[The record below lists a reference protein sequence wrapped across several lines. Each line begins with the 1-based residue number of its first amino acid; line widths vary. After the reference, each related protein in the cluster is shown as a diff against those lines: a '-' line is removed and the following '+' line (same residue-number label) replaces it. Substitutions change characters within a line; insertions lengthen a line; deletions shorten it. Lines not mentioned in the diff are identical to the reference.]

1 MRLKK
6 KDITEPNAC
15 YNCGKVGY
23 YLNACLERKKSN
35 AGSSK
40 PGNDRR
46 GAGAT
51 TAKKSSQKEPSD

>member
-6 KDITEPNAC
+6 KDIVELNAY
-15 YNCGKVGY
+15 YNCGKVGH

-35 AGSSK
+35 TGSSE
-40 PGNDRR
+40 PGNNRR

-51 TAKKSSQKEPSD
+51 TAKKSSQKEPLD